1 MEFPNKFDRNKGMTI
16 PELVMATLMLTAF
29 MGVFVVVSKFTANFM
44 RPINL
49 DGNLDFELAQ
59 EIDTSTNPMPDIL
72 NHHYKI
78 NLTID
83 SIISTLSQPGVS
95 STFIRNLECTSKPD
109 VNWRIDSIGK
119 NAIPDNYSICIFHQ
133 TQLFEDSYENLLNRK
148 NPKDAKPGIYIIY
161 AKPNNGISYNA
172 APLRRIF
179 CRPKPFC

>member
-29 MGVFVVVSKFTANFM
+29 MGVFVVVSKFTANFI

-95 STFIRNLECTSKPD
+95 SKFIRNLELSD
-109 VNWRIDSIGK
+109 G
-119 NAIPDNYSICIFHQ
+119 
-133 TQLFEDSYENLLNRK
+133 
-148 NPKDAKPGIYIIY
+148 
-161 AKPNNGISYNA
+161 
-172 APLRRIF
+172 
-179 CRPKPFC
+179 